1 MNDQTLV
8 EIAAMMLQPRPDRGE
23 QLLGGKLHIPL
34 AAVAS
39 GDAALTEKQRTG
51 LRYLFT
57 DYEWMLAQK
66 IAVLE
71 ATAPSE
77 EGVAWRFQEAKATIA
92 QAWLRQSGVKTRVQH
107 TEGKDAAAHLQIQM
121 AYGGHGLVDLLDF
134 IVPAKD
140 LQRLESK
147 QLTLLEWTRAQL
159 PAPTE
164 EG

>member
-1 MNDQTLV
+1 MDDQTLL
-8 EIAAMMLQPRPDRGE
+8 EIAAMTLQASPDKGE
-23 QLLGGKLHIPL
+23 QLLAGKLHIPL

-39 GDAALTEKQRTG
+39 GNAALTPKQREG

-66 IAVLE
+66 IAVLD

-92 QAWLRQSGVKTRVQH
+92 QAWLRLTGVTTAVKPG
-107 TEGKDAAAHLQIQM
+107 EGSRAAAHLQIRM
-121 AYGGHGLVDLLDF
+121 TYGGHGLADLLDF
-134 IVPAKD
+134 IVPAQD
-140 LQRLESK
+140 LKRLQTN
-147 QLTLLEWTRAQL
+147 QLTLLEWTKKQL

-164 EG
+164 EA